1 MKKFLALI
9 ICAVMFCAATVTV
22 FAEGEAPDAVTPDE
36 VVEEN
41 VPPTEENAAGSENPG
56 EEVVPEVPEETPE
69 ELPEETPEEPEEIP
83 EETPEETPTEPVET
97 PTEPTPEATDPVI
110 PDETLPLPDE
120 TLPIPEEPEVE
131 LTGPEQI
138 VEYIKTYFEEISVIL
153 TLILTLFYNV
163 RKHKVLN
170 KSIATLNN
178 NSVTIADNS
187 NNAMQDAL
195 AKVGGMSSTVDGY
208 KIAMEAM
215 LAEVRKNAEEKQRL
229 EQKLEEVD
237 NHLKQSKAANVEFAN
252 ELAELL
258 VLANIPNSKK
268 DELYA
273 RHLAAVDAISAQE
286 NATVTEVNT
295 DGIGQTE

>member
-9 ICAVMFCAATVTV
+9 ICAVMLCATTFAV
-22 FAEGEAPDAVTPDE
+22 FAEGETPDAATPNDT
-36 VVEEN
+36 VEEN
-41 VPPTEENAAGSENPG
+41 VPPTEENAAEGENPG
-56 EEVVPEVPEETPE
+56 EEVVPETPEETPE
-69 ELPEETPEEPEEIP
+69 EVPEETPEEIP
-83 EETPEETPTEPVET
+83 EETPTEPIETPTEPVET
-97 PTEPTPEATDPVI
+97 PTEPAPEATDPIIPEETLPV
-110 PDETLPLPDE
+110 PDETLPV
-120 TLPIPEEPEVE
+120 PEEPEVE
-131 LTGPEQI
+131 LTGPEKI
-138 VEYIKTYFEEISVIL
+138 VEYIKTYFEEISVIIS
-153 TLILTLFYNV
+153 LIVMTFYQI

-187 NNAMQDAL
+187 NTAMQDAL

-208 KIAMEAM
+208 KVAMEAM

-229 EQKLEEVD
+229 ENKLEEID
-237 NHLKQSKAANVEFAN
+237 KHLALSKAANVEFAN

-258 VLANIPNSKK
+258 VLANIPNSKR
-268 DELYA
+268 DELYK
-273 RHLAAVDAISAQE
+273 RHLAAVDAIAEKE